1 MNEHPE
7 LGYYDEGLDL
17 VKPKLYA
24 AATKPF
30 GRAQILPLAAFRS
43 KIFADLEDEKVW
55 TRTWVCIGTHQQVP
69 NSGDLLPFTVGH
81 HGIHVQRAKDG
92 SLIGRFNRAQHGGCR
107 SIPAQC
113 RTGIKTKC
121 SFTSCGYSRDR
132 EAIPG
137 ELTGEMAE
145 LGGQYLGD
153 QPERL
158 LPVKVDSWGPFIF
171 VNLDNDCVPLAIQM
185 KSLAKKLGPLSNDSL
200 VLASQIRLEHDCNWK
215 LSGSAFLENI
225 NLPFA
230 GGSSAKTA
238 VDAPDH
244 MVQTLELS
252 TDYPV
257 RYPILPPLFGF
268 KPSQLRSARICWSF
282 PNFLLVVMP
291 NHVVSIILQPTATA
305 ATLARISL
313 FVNNSFDIDA
323 HSAEIAGLA
332 NIWKAALDDGA
343 TRGIERQQQF
353 SGWNAIANR
362 LPKEDSEAGYALQKF
377 LVDRILCEHKY
388 VWSAPLF
395 SQPAR

>member
-17 VKPKLYA
+17 VQPKLYA

-30 GRAQILPLAAFRS
+30 GRAQILPPAAFRS

-55 TRTWVCIGTHQQVP
+55 TRSWVCIGVHQQIP

-132 EAIPG
+132 EAIQG
-137 ELTGEMAE
+137 EQTGEMAE

-153 QPERL
+153 RPERL

-171 VNLDNDCVPLAIQM
+171 VNLDNGCAPLATQM
-185 KSLAKKLGPLSNDSL
+185 KGLAKQMGSLSDDSL
-200 VLASQIRLEHDCNWK
+200 VLAWQIRLEHDCNWK
-215 LSGSAFLENI
+215 LSGNAFLENI
-225 NLPFA
+225 KLPFA
-230 GGSSAKTA
+230 AESTAKTA
-238 VDAPDH
+238 ADAPAH

-252 TDYPV
+252 PDYAV
-257 RYPILPPLFGF
+257 RYPALPPLCGF
-268 KPSQLRSARICWSF
+268 KPAQLCTTRLCWSF
-282 PNFLLVVMP
+282 PNLLLVVMP
-291 NHVVSIILQPTATA
+291 DHVVSIILQPTATA

-313 FVNNSFDIDA
+313 FVDHSVDINA
-323 HSAEIAGLA
+323 HGSEIAELA
-332 NIWKAALDDGA
+332 GIWEATLDDSA
-343 TRGIERQQQF
+343 TLGVERQQQF
-353 SGWNAIANR
+353 SEWNATASR
-362 LPKEDSEAGYALQKF
+362 LPKEDSAAGYALQKF
-377 LVDRILCEHKY
+377 LVDSILREHEY

-395 SQPAR
+395 SQPGR